1 MEVSYRHLVQ
11 LALHRDLLQQLL
23 HRTCQGELVDDLLQS
38 SQGTL
43 HRPGLLGSAGRGT
56 SGTSGTLGT
65 SRTLGT
71 SGQGR
76 EGREEDGDIGSHGC
90 LRDSGVRV
98 RVPCRHQC
106 PAMLKCCLSKPSE
119 NEASKKCRPCSQ
131 PCCREDSSIL
141 YL

>member
-98 RVPCRHQC
+98 RVPYRS
-106 PAMLKCCLSKPSE
+106 M
-119 NEASKKCRPCSQ
+119 
-131 PCCREDSSIL
+131 SSHAQVL
-141 YL
+141 PFKTFRK